1 MRLAIKSDFNDIKSL
16 FYKHKEIFPHIRQ
29 DKLLH
34 YIETGNCIYDNEV
47 AITFNVY
54 KRKVR
59 IGYRYSFFWR
69 KVRIGNIVANK
80 GDCILHQIVSKSG
93 KASKILQDFF
103 KYIDTKVYLTVRE
116 SNTKAIDFYLKN
128 DMLKIGEIAWKNNTI
143 PGKIFLYNATT

>member
-1 MRLAIKSDFNDIKSL
+1 MYSSL

-34 YIETGNCIYDNEV
+34 YIETGNCIYDNGV

-54 KRKVR
+54 K
-59 IGYRYSFFWR
+59 R

-93 KASKILQDFF
+93 KASKTLQDFF
-103 KYIDTKVYLTVRE
+103 KYINTKVYLTVRE

>member
-34 YIETGNCIYDNEV
+34 YIETGNCIYDNGV

-54 KRKVR
+54 K
-59 IGYRYSFFWR
+59 R

-93 KASKILQDFF
+93 KASKTLQDFLSILIQKF
-103 KYIDTKVYLTVRE
+103 I
-116 SNTKAIDFYLKN
+116 
-128 DMLKIGEIAWKNNTI
+128 
-143 PGKIFLYNATT
+143 

>member
-59 IGYRYSFFWR
+59 IG
-69 KVRIGNIVANK
+69 NIVANK

-93 KASKILQDFF
+93 KASKTLQDFF
-103 KYIDTKVYLTVRE
+103 KYINTKVYLTVRE

-143 PGKIFLYNATT
+143 PGKIFLYTATT

>member
-47 AITFNVY
+47 VITFNVY
-54 KRKVR
+54 K
-59 IGYRYSFFWR
+59 R

-93 KASKILQDFF
+93 KASKTLQDFF
-103 KYIDTKVYLTVRE
+103 KYINTKVYLTVRE

>member
-54 KRKVR
+54 K
-59 IGYRYSFFWR
+59 R

-128 DMLKIGEIAWKNNTI
+128 DMLKVGEIAWANNTI

>member
-59 IGYRYSFFWR
+59 IG
-69 KVRIGNIVANK
+69 NIVANK

-103 KYIDTKVYLTVRE
+103 KYINTKVYLTVRE

>member
-29 DKLLH
+29 DKLSH

-54 KRKVR
+54 K
-59 IGYRYSFFWR
+59 R

-93 KASKILQDFF
+93 KASKTLQDFF
-103 KYIDTKVYLTVRE
+103 KYINTKVYLTVRE

>member
-59 IGYRYSFFWR
+59 IG
-69 KVRIGNIVANK
+69 NIVANK

-93 KASKILQDFF
+93 KASKTLQDFF

>member
-59 IGYRYSFFWR
+59 IG
-69 KVRIGNIVANK
+69 NIVANK

-93 KASKILQDFF
+93 KASKTLQDFF
-103 KYIDTKVYLTVRE
+103 KYINTKVYLTVRE

>member
-54 KRKVR
+54 K
-59 IGYRYSFFWR
+59 R

>member
-59 IGYRYSFFWR
+59 IG
-69 KVRIGNIVANK
+69 NIVANK

-93 KASKILQDFF
+93 KASKTLQDFF

-128 DMLKIGEIAWKNNTI
+128 DMLKVGEIAWANNTI

>member
-1 MRLAIKSDFNDIKSL
+1 MRLAIKSDFNDIKFL

-59 IGYRYSFFWR
+59 IG
-69 KVRIGNIVANK
+69 NIVANK

-103 KYIDTKVYLTVRE
+103 KYINTKVYLTVRE

>member
-1 MRLAIKSDFNDIKSL
+1 MQKNNKSDFNDIKSL

-59 IGYRYSFFWR
+59 IG
-69 KVRIGNIVANK
+69 NIVANK

-93 KASKILQDFF
+93 KASKTLQDFF
-103 KYIDTKVYLTVRE
+103 KYINTKVYLTVRE

>member
-29 DKLLH
+29 DKLSH

-54 KRKVR
+54 K
-59 IGYRYSFFWR
+59 R

>member
-59 IGYRYSFFWR
+59 IG
-69 KVRIGNIVANK
+69 NIVANK

-93 KASKILQDFF
+93 KASKTLQDFF
-103 KYIDTKVYLTVRE
+103 KYINTKVYLTVRE

-143 PGKIFLYNATT
+143 PVKIFLYNATT

>member
-59 IGYRYSFFWR
+59 IG
-69 KVRIGNIVANK
+69 NIVANK

-93 KASKILQDFF
+93 KASKTLQDFF
-103 KYIDTKVYLTVRE
+103 KYINTKVYLTVRE

-128 DMLKIGEIAWKNNTI
+128 DMLKVGEIAWANNTI

>member
-47 AITFNVY
+47 VITFNVY
-54 KRKVR
+54 K
-59 IGYRYSFFWR
+59 R

-93 KASKILQDFF
+93 KASKTLQDFF
-103 KYIDTKVYLTVRE
+103 KYINTKVYLTVRE

-143 PGKIFLYNATT
+143 PVKIFLYNATT

>member
-47 AITFNVY
+47 VITFNVY
-54 KRKVR
+54 K
-59 IGYRYSFFWR
+59 R

-93 KASKILQDFF
+93 KASKTLQDFF
-103 KYIDTKVYLTVRE
+103 KYINTKVYLSVRKD
-116 SNTKAIDFYLKN
+116 NTEAIDFYLKN
-128 DMLKIGEIAWKNNTI
+128 DMLKIGDIAWKNNTI